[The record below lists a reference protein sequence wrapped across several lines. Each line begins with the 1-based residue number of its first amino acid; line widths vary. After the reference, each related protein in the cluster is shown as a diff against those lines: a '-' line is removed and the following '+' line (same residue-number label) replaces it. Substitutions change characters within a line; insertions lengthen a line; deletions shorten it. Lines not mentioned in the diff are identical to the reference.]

1 MALYRR
7 RYNYN
12 TPAPLRGS
20 VTATANLDGIA
31 VFTDL
36 EVEEVSGDLLQ
47 PERVFF
53 LTVSTVLLFGSSALR
68 HRFRPFDRILLF
80 QLQINPA
87 CLYAFS

>member
-12 TPAPLRGS
+12 TPAPLRGT
-20 VTATANLDGIA
+20 VEATANLDGIA

-36 EVEEVSGDLLQ
+36 EMEEISGDLLQ

-53 LTVSTVLLFGSSALR
+53 LTISAVLLFGASALR
-68 HRFRPFDRILLF
+68 DRF
-80 QLQINPA
+80 
-87 CLYAFS
+87 